1 METKIA
7 SCNFT
12 KYIKRGPNRWQHC
25 PVVRGKTG
33 RVKQDLV
40 LVDGRIEQH
49 PEGYYSLD
57 WREDGRRHRMSLGKD
72 ATAAQLALER
82 HVATRRARAI
92 GIAVADDRGMVSPSV
107 EAACEEFLDDTRMQR
122 SPATFKQYRTA
133 LAYFQKS
140 CGRCRL
146 DQIDRRTLL
155 DFRVFLAAEKKLS
168 PRTIW
173 TKMMVV
179 EQMLKTHGRN
189 RLLRRGD
196 WPRYVER
203 IPQAYSPEQLKRFFA
218 ACKPHDFLLFQFFL
232 GSGFREK
239 EVQFLTWRDIG
250 LEEQVAR
257 VTAKSEC
264 GFFPKTWEEREA
276 LLPTHL
282 IESLSVLRAS
292 ADRDCPW
299 VFPSQTGCVSYHFL
313 ERLKRIAW
321 RAGLNCRMCRG
332 KKNSDCRVG
341 PDCKSWFLH
350 KFRAT
355 YATNQLRAG
364 TDIRT
369 LQVWM
374 GHKDLASTMRYLKAG
389 HGKDLLERVNAAF
402 DVIAGMDRRGEKLHK
417 AVVT

>member
-1 METKIA
+1 MEAKIA

-40 LVDGRIEQH
+40 Q
-49 PEGYYSLD
+49 
-57 WREDGRRHRMSLGKD
+57 
-72 ATAAQLALER
+72 
-82 HVATRRARAI
+82 VATQRARAI
-92 GIAVADDRGMVSPSV
+92 GIVVAEDQCAASPGV
-107 EAACEEFLDDTRMQR
+107 EEACKEFLDETRLQR
-122 SPATFKQYRTA
+122 APKTFKQYRTA
-133 LAYFQKS
+133 LAYFQQS
-140 CGRCRL
+140 CGRRRL
-146 DQIDRRTLL
+146 AEVDRRTLL
-155 DFRVFLAAEKKLS
+155 DFRQFLAEQKKLS

-203 IPQAYSPEQLKRFFA
+203 IPQAYGPAELKRFFA
-218 ACKPHDFLLFQFFL
+218 ACRLHDFLLFQFFL
-232 GSGFREK
+232 GSGFRER
-239 EVQFLTWRDIG
+239 EVQFLTWRDIS
-250 LEEQVAR
+250 LEEQLAR

-264 GFFPKTWEEREA
+264 GFFPKTWEEREV
-276 LLPTHL
+276 LLATDL
-282 IESLSVLRAS
+282 VENLRTLRAS
-292 ADRDCPW
+292 ADPDCPW

-321 RAGLNCRMCRG
+321 RTGLNCRTCRS
-332 KKNSDCRVG
+332 KKNDCRTG
-341 PDCKSWFLH
+341 PHCIGWFLH

-389 HGKDLLERVNAAF
+389 HGKDLLEKVNAAF
-402 DVIAGMDRRGEKLHK
+402 AVGAGMDMPMRK
-417 AVVT
+417 

>member
-1 METKIA
+1 MEAKTA
-7 SCNFT
+7 SVNFT

-40 LVDGRIEQH
+40 LVEGRVEHH

-57 WREDGRRHRMSLGKD
+57 WREGGRRHRIGLGKD
-72 ATAAQLALER
+72 APAAQLALER
-82 HVATRRARAI
+82 HITTQRARAI
-92 GIAVADDRGMVSPSV
+92 GIAVSEDRCATGLGV
-107 EAACEEFLDDTRMQR
+107 EAACQEFLDETRFQR
-122 SPATFKQYRTA
+122 SPKTFKHYRTA
-133 LAYFQKS
+133 LAYVLES
-140 CGRCRL
+140 CGRRRL
-146 DQIDRRTLL
+146 AEVDRRTLV
-155 DFRVFLAAEKKLS
+155 DFRQFLAEDKKLS

-179 EQMLKTHGRN
+179 EQLLKTHGRN
-189 RLLRRGD
+189 KLLRRGD

-203 IPQAYSPEQLKRFFA
+203 IPQAYSPAELQRFFA
-218 ACKPHDFLLFQFFL
+218 ACKPQDLLLFQFFL

-239 EVQFLTWRDIG
+239 EVQFLTWRDIS
-250 LEEQVAR
+250 LEEQLAR

-282 IESLSVLRAS
+282 IESLRVLRAS
-292 ADRDCPW
+292 TDIDCPW

-321 RAGLNCRMCRG
+321 RAGLNCRTCRG
-332 KKNSDCRVG
+332 KKNSDCRTG
-341 PDCKSWFLH
+341 PDCRNWFLH

-374 GHKDLASTMRYLKAG
+374 GHKDLGSTMRYLKAG
-389 HGKDLLERVNAAF
+389 HWKDLLERVNSAIT
-402 DVIAGMDRRGEKLHK
+402 VIAGLDMPRERSH
-417 AVVT
+417 

>member
-1 METKIA
+1 METKVA

-12 KYIKRGPNRWQHC
+12 KYIKRGPDRWQHC

-40 LVDGRIEQH
+40 LVEGRIEQH

-57 WREDGRRHRMSLGKD
+57 WREGGRRHRRALGKD
-72 ATAAQLALER
+72 ASAAQLAWER

-92 GIAVADDRGMVSPSV
+92 GIAVAEDGCATSPGV
-107 EAACEEFLDDTRMQR
+107 EEACEEFLQETRVQR
-122 SPATFKQYRTA
+122 SPKTFKQYRTA
-133 LAYFQKS
+133 LAYFQES

-146 DQIDRRTLL
+146 AEIDRRTLL
-155 DFRVFLAAEKKLS
+155 GFRQFLADEKKLS
-168 PRTIW
+168 PRTIC
-173 TKMMVV
+173 TKMIVV

-189 RLLRRGD
+189 GLLRRGD

-203 IPQAYSPEQLKRFFA
+203 VPQAYSPEQLKRFFA
-218 ACKPHDFLLFQFFL
+218 ACQPHDFLLFQFFL
-232 GSGFREK
+232 GSGFRER

-250 LEEQVAR
+250 LEEQLAR
-257 VTAKSEC
+257 VTAKAEC

-276 LLPTHL
+276 LLPSHL
-282 IESLSVLRAS
+282 IESLRVLRAS
-292 ADRDCPW
+292 ADPDCPW
-299 VFPSQTGCVSYHFL
+299 VFPTQTGCVSYHFL

-321 RAGLNCRMCRG
+321 RAGLNCRACRS
-332 KKNSDCRVG
+332 KKNSDCRTG
-341 PDCKSWFLH
+341 PHCKGWFLH

-402 DVIAGMDRRGEKLHK
+402 DVIAGMDTLGEKVHK
-417 AVVT
+417 GVIT

>member
-1 METKIA
+1 MEANIA
-7 SCNFT
+7 SVNFT

-40 LVDGRIEQH
+40 LIAGHIEHH

-57 WREDGRRHRMSLGKD
+57 WREGGRRHRIGLGKD
-72 ATAAQLALER
+72 ASSAELALKR
-82 HVATRRARAI
+82 HVATKRARAI
-92 GIAVADDRGMVSPSV
+92 GVAVAEYRSAVGLGV
-107 EAACEEFLDDTRMQR
+107 EEACAEYLDETRLQR
-122 SPATFKQYRTA
+122 SPKTFKQYRTA
-133 LAYFQKS
+133 LTYFQES
-140 CGRCRL
+140 CGRRRL
-146 DQIDRRTLL
+146 AEVDRRTLL
-155 DFRVFLAAEKKLS
+155 DFRQFLAEEKKLS
-168 PRTIW
+168 PRTIC
-173 TKMMVV
+173 TKMIVV
-179 EQMLKTHGRN
+179 EQLLKTHGRN
-189 RLLRRGD
+189 KLLRRGD

-203 IPQAYSPEQLKRFFA
+203 IPQAYSPAELQRFFA
-218 ACKPHDFLLFQFFL
+218 ACQPQDLLLFQFFL

-239 EVQFLTWRDIG
+239 EVQFLAWRDIS
-250 LEEQVAR
+250 LEEQLAR

-282 IESLSVLRAS
+282 IESLRVLRAS
-292 ADRDCPW
+292 ADHDCPW

-321 RAGLNCRMCRG
+321 RAGLNCRTCRG
-332 KKNSDCRVG
+332 KNGGCRTE
-341 PDCKSWFLH
+341 PNCRNWFLH

-402 DVIAGMDRRGEKLHK
+402 AVIARMDMPRE
-417 AVVT
+417 